1 MGGKKK
7 EAKEKPLEKM
17 TIKDLREIAKETSE
31 IIGIHGM
38 NKTELLIEIKAARGI
53 VDAPGK
59 KVDSAVRDV
68 KKKISTLR
76 LEQEKAFKADD
87 KKKAAMYRRRISRLK
102 KKTRRAA

>member
-17 TIKDLREIAKETSE
+17 TVKDLREIAKEIPE

-38 NKTELLIEIKAARGI
+38 NKAELLSGIRKARGI
-53 VDAPGK
+53 VEAPGK
-59 KVDSAVRDV
+59 KSDSAVRDI

-76 LEQEKAFKADD
+76 IEQEKAIKADD
-87 KKKAAMYRRRISRLK
+87 KKKAIIYRRRISRLK